1 MITCVPQGKTP
12 PEGTPGVE
20 TDNGKDY
27 REEYRDEWKASVE
40 ISQKFDEMLFDLRKY
55 GFTIIAAS
63 NYRRFIF
70 GIFFY
75 STGSF
80 YIC

>member
-1 MITCVPQGKTP
+1 M
-12 PEGTPGVE
+12 E

-55 GFTIIAAS
+55 GFTIIVL